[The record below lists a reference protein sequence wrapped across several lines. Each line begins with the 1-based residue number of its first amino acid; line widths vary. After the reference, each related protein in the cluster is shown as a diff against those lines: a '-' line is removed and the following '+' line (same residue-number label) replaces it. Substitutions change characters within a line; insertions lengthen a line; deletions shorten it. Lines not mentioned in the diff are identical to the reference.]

1 VAEAWTASYRAL
13 SGRLS
18 LAQLART
25 WDLLMLVTARE
36 VKVRYQGT
44 VLGFLWTLAKPL
56 LLALVFSFALSYVLR
71 IRAPG
76 DTPFVLFLLSALFP
90 WTWFQSS
97 IQFSAGSFSNN
108 APLLKKVYFPRF
120 VLPLSAVTSQLF
132 HFVLSIP
139 ILVLMLI
146 IWGYYPGLEW
156 LVGFP
161 LLAAIQLLILAGAV
175 LLVAS
180 FNVFLR
186 DLEHLVEV
194 LMTLWLYLTPII
206 YPLSAVKGKVGH
218 LIYLNPMASLIQ
230 AWRDLFLNNQ
240 IPGAEIWPALVF
252 AALALLAGTIA
263 FKTLEGQFEIAL

>member
-1 VAEAWTASYRAL
+1 VEATWTTRYRDL
-13 SGRLS
+13 SQRLN
-18 LAQLART
+18 LAQLSRT

-44 VLGFLWTLAKPL
+44 VLGFLWNLAKPL

-71 IRAPG
+71 IRDPG
-76 DTPFVLFLLSALFP
+76 GAPFVLFLLSALFP

-120 VLPLSAVTSQLF
+120 VLPLSAATSQLF
-132 HFVLSIP
+132 QFVLSIP
-139 ILVLMLI
+139 ILVLLLV
-146 IWGYYPGLEW
+146 IWGYYPGVEW

-161 LLAAIQLLILAGAV
+161 LLVAVQFLILAGAV

-230 AWRDLFLNNQ
+230 AWRDLFLNNE
-240 IPGAEIWPALVF
+240 IPGTEIWPALVF

-263 FKTLEGQFEIAL
+263 FKSLEGQFEIAL

>member
-1 VAEAWTASYRAL
+1 VTAAWTASYRQLA
-13 SGRLS
+13 GRLN
-18 LAQLART
+18 LAQVART

-76 DTPFVLFLLSALFP
+76 DAPFVLFLLSALFP

-120 VLPLSAVTSQLF
+120 VLPLSAVTSQLL

-139 ILVLMLI
+139 ILVLMLV

-161 LLAAIQLLILAGAV
+161 LLVAIQLLILAGAV

-263 FKTLEGQFEIAL
+263 FKSLEGQFEIAL

>member
-1 VAEAWTASYRAL
+1 MEATWTTRYRDL
-13 SGRLS
+13 SERLS
-18 LAQLART
+18 LAQLSRT

-44 VLGFLWTLAKPL
+44 VLGFLWNLAKPL

-71 IRAPG
+71 IRDPG
-76 DTPFVLFLLSALFP
+76 GAPFVLFLLSALFP

-120 VLPLSAVTSQLF
+120 VLPLSAATSQLF
-132 HFVLSIP
+132 QFVLSIP
-139 ILVLMLI
+139 ILVLLLV
-146 IWGYYPGLEW
+146 IWGYYPGVEW

-161 LLAAIQLLILAGAV
+161 LLVAVQFLILAGAV

-230 AWRDLFLNNQ
+230 AWRDLFLNNE

-263 FKTLEGQFEIAL
+263 FKSLEGQFEIAL

>member
-1 VAEAWTASYRAL
+1 VEAIWAARYRDL
-13 SGRLS
+13 SERLN

-25 WDLLMLVTARE
+25 WDLLLLMSARE
-36 VKVRYQGT
+36 VKLRYQET

-56 LLALVFSFALSYVLR
+56 LLALVFAFALNYVLR
-71 IRAPG
+71 IKDPG
-76 DTPFVLFLLSALFP
+76 GAPFVLFLLAALFP

-97 IQFSAGSFSNN
+97 IQFSAASFSNN

-139 ILVLMLI
+139 ILVVLLLA
-146 IWGYYPGLEW
+146 WDYVPGPQW
-156 LVGFP
+156 LLGFP
-161 LLAAIQLLILAGAV
+161 LLVAIQFLMLAGLA

-194 LMTLWLYLTPII
+194 LMMLWLYLTPII
-206 YPLSAVKGKVGH
+206 YPLSAVEARLGNVV
-218 LIYLNPMASLIQ
+218 YLNPMASLIQ
-230 AWRDLFLNNQ
+230 AWRDLFLYDKL
-240 IPGAEIWPALVF
+240 PGLDIWPAVAF
-252 AALALLAGTIA
+252 AAVALVAGSIV
-263 FKTLEGQFEIAL
+263 FRRLEGQFEVAL

>member
-1 VAEAWTASYRAL
+1 VAAASTASYRDL
-13 SGRLS
+13 PGRLK

-25 WDLLMLVTARE
+25 WDLLLLLSVRE
-36 VKVRYQGT
+36 VKLRYQGT

-56 LLALVFSFALSYVLR
+56 LLALVFSFALSYVLQVKV
-71 IRAPG
+71 AGNVPY
-76 DTPFVLFLLSALFP
+76 VLFLLTALFP

-97 IQFSAGSFSNN
+97 IQFSAASFSNN

-139 ILVLMLI
+139 ILAVFLVI
-146 IWGYYPGLEW
+146 AGYHPGPEW
-156 LVGFP
+156 LLGVP
-161 LLAAIQLLILAGAV
+161 LLIAIQLLMLAGTV

-194 LMTLWLYLTPII
+194 LLNLWFYLTPIL
-206 YPLSAVKGKVGH
+206 YPLSRVPPKVKPLL
-218 LIYLNPMASLIQ
+218 LINPMSSLIE
-230 AWRDLFLNNQ
+230 AWRDLFLYNQ
-240 IPGAEIWPALVF
+240 LPGADIWPALAF
-252 AALALLAGTIA
+252 AALVLVAGSIV
-263 FKTLEGQFEIAL
+263 FKALEGQFEVAL